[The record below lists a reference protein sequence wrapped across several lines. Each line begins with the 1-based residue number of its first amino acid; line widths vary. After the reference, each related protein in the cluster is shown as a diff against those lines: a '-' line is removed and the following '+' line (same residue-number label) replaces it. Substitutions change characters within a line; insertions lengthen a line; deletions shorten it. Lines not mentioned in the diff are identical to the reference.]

1 MRAFGGV
8 EHRIEPCG
16 QIKGV
21 KYFNDSKG
29 TNPDAAIK
37 AIEAMKGDTVIIA
50 GGYDKGAD
58 FKEFIRAFAGKV
70 YYGVLIGSTAVKIK
84 SQAEELGFTNTILV
98 ENMEQAVAEAA
109 RVAKPGDN
117 VLLSPACASWDMYN
131 SYEERGRHF
140 KSCVAALAEQEE
152 AE

>member
-1 MRAFGGV
+1 M
-8 EHRIEPCG
+8 
-16 QIKGV
+16 
-21 KYFNDSKG
+21 
-29 TNPDAAIK
+29 NPFELLK
-37 AIEAMKGDTVIIA
+37 NMNE
-50 GGYDKGAD
+50 
-58 FKEFIRAFAGKV
+58 
-70 YYGVLIGSTAVKIK
+70 IK